1 MQEARREY
9 RDENGG
15 AMKRSRGGDPAHDV
29 LGYEGGTLDAIFR
42 PETVA
47 VIGATERPG
56 SVGRTIMWNLVSSP
70 FGGTVFPVNSRR
82 PNVLGIKAY
91 PSVSEVPQKVDL
103 AVVVAPAQTVPGIIA
118 ECAEAGVEG
127 AIVISAGF
135 RETGPEGMELEE
147 QVLEEARKG
156 RMRIVGPNCL
166 GVMNP
171 TTGLNATF
179 AGSMARQ
186 GSVGFLSQS
195 GALLTAIL
203 DRSFQ
208 ENVGFSSIV
217 SVGTMMDVGWGDL
230 IYYLGDD
237 PKTKSIVVYMESV
250 GDARSFLSAAR
261 EVALTKPIIVIKAG
275 RTEAAGKAAA
285 SHTGSLT
292 GSDEVLDAAF
302 ARSGVLRVGEISELF
317 AMAEVLGKQP
327 RPRGP
332 RLTILTNA
340 GGPGVL
346 ATDALI
352 NGGGD
357 LAEISPQTMEKLNDF
372 LPAPWSH
379 GNPVD
384 VLGDADPERY
394 AKTLETAA
402 EDPES
407 DGLLV
412 VLTPQDMTDPTATA
426 ERLIPYANR
435 TGKPVLASW
444 MGGTEVAAGESVLN
458 GAGIPT
464 FDFPDTAARAF
475 TNMWRYTYNL
485 RGIYETPEPAEEA
498 DADREAVEE
507 IIAGV
512 RDLGRTTLTEFE
524 AKKVLA
530 AYGIPTVQTEVA
542 RTAEEAVGVA
552 ERMGYPVVLKLDS
565 ETITHKTDV
574 GGVRLNLQ
582 DAEGVRQAF
591 EGMRSSIQEDFR
603 PEDFSGAAVQQMVNL
618 DGYELIIGSSLDPQ
632 FGPVLLFGSGGSLVE
647 VYRDRALAL
656 PPLTTTLARR
666 MMERTRIFEALGGV
680 RGRAP
685 VDVGA
690 LEKLLVRFSQ
700 LVVEQ
705 PWIKEL
711 DINPLLASPERLT
724 ALDARIVLHD
734 PETAEEDL
742 PTTAIRPYP
751 TQYVSDEETSDGAG
765 VRVRPI
771 RPEDEP
777 LMVKFHES
785 LSEQSVYM
793 RYFHMMKLDQ
803 RTAHERLTRICF
815 IDYDREMA
823 LVAER
828 TNPETGEREIM
839 GVSRLSRHGAVPR
852 EAEFSVLVSDRFQR
866 RGLGTL
872 LVGRILEVGRAE
884 GLRRITAEILLDNR
898 PMQRISERL
907 GFHLRRD
914 TENMVVKAELD
925 LYQRA

>member
-1 MQEARREY
+1 
-9 RDENGG
+9 
-15 AMKRSRGGDPAHDV
+15 MKRSKSGDPAHDV
-29 LGYEGGTLDAIFR
+29 LGYERQQLDVIFR

-47 VIGATERPG
+47 VVGATERPG

-91 PSVSEVPQKVDL
+91 PSVSEVPARVDL
-103 AVVVAPAQTVPGIIA
+103 AVIVAPAPAVPDIIG
-118 ECAEAGVEG
+118 ECVEAGVAG
-127 AIVISAGF
+127 AIIISAGF
-135 RETGPEGMELEE
+135 RETGPEGVELERR
-147 QVLEEARKG
+147 VLEEARRS
-156 RMRIVGPNCL
+156 RMRIIGPNCL
-166 GVMNP
+166 GVMRPP
-171 TTGLNATF
+171 TGFNATF
-179 AGSMARQ
+179 AGAIARP
-186 GSVGFLSQS
+186 GNVALLSQS

-203 DRSFQ
+203 DQSFM
-208 ENVGFSSIV
+208 ENVGFSALV
-217 SVGTMMDVGWGDL
+217 SVGSMMDVTWGDV

-237 PKTKSIVVYMESV
+237 PETKSIVVYMESI
-250 GDARSFLSAAR
+250 GNARSFLSAAR
-261 EVALTKPIIVIKAG
+261 EVAMTKPIIVIKAG

-302 ARSGVLRVGEISELF
+302 SRSGVLRVDEISELF
-317 AMAEVLGKQP
+317 GMAEVLGKQP

-340 GGPGVL
+340 GGPAVL

-352 NGGGD
+352 GNGGE
-357 LAEISPQTMEKLNDF
+357 LAEISEETMIALNDF

-384 VLGDADPERY
+384 VLGDADAERY
-394 AKTLETAA
+394 AKTLQTAA
-402 EDPES
+402 GDPES

-426 ERLIPYANR
+426 EGLAPYAQS
-435 TGKPVLASW
+435 TSKPVLASW
-444 MGGTEVAAGESVLN
+444 MGGPAVSAGDSILN
-458 GAGIPT
+458 GSGIPT
-464 FDFPDTAARAF
+464 FDYPDAAARAF
-475 TNMWRYTYNL
+475 TNMWKYTYNL
-485 RGIYETPEPAEEA
+485 RSIYETPEPAEVES
-498 DADREAVEE
+498 ADRERVEE
-507 IIAGV
+507 IIGRV
-512 RDLGRTTLTEFE
+512 RDSGRTILTEFE
-524 AKKVLA
+524 AKQVLA

-542 RTAEEAVGVA
+542 RSPGEAVELA
-552 ERMGYPVVLKLDS
+552 DRLGYPVVLKLDS

-582 DAEGVRQAF
+582 DSDEVRQAY
-591 EGMRSSIQEDFR
+591 EELETSIRTHYR
-603 PEDFSGAAVQQMVNL
+603 PEDFGGAAVQRMVSL
-618 DGYELIIGSSLDPQ
+618 DGYELIVGSSLDPQ

-685 VDVGA
+685 VDVGS

-711 DINPLLASPERLT
+711 DINPLLASPERLI
-724 ALDARIVLHD
+724 ALDARVVLHD
-734 PETAEEDL
+734 PETHEEDL
-742 PTTAIRPYP
+742 PHTAIRPYP
-751 TQYVSDEETSDGAG
+751 TQYVSNEVLRDGTP
-765 VRVRPI
+765 VTIRPI

-777 LMVKFHES
+777 LMVKFHET
-785 LSEQSVYM
+785 LSEESVYM
-793 RYFHMMKLDQ
+793 RYFHMMNLTQ

-823 LVAER
+823 LVAEH
-828 TNPETGEREIM
+828 TDPETKEREIM
-839 GVSRLSRHGAVPR
+839 GVSRLSSRGALPD

-866 RGLGTL
+866 LGLGTL
-872 LVGRILEVGRAE
+872 LVGRLLEVGRAE
-884 GLRRITAEILLDNR
+884 GLERITAEILFDNH
-898 PMQRISERL
+898 PMQRISKKL

-914 TENMVVKAELD
+914 TEEMVMKANLD
-925 LYQRA
+925 LHQHVS

>member
-1 MQEARREY
+1 
-9 RDENGG
+9 
-15 AMKRSRGGDPAHDV
+15 MKRSKSGDPAHDV
-29 LGYEGGTLDAIFR
+29 LGYERQQLDVIFR

-47 VIGATERPG
+47 VVGATERPG

-82 PNVLGIKAY
+82 LNVLGIKAY
-91 PSVSEVPQKVDL
+91 PSVSEVPARVDL
-103 AVVVAPAQTVPGIIA
+103 AVIVAPAPAVPDIIG
-118 ECAEAGVEG
+118 ECVEAGVAG
-127 AIVISAGF
+127 AIIISAGF
-135 RETGPEGMELEE
+135 RETGPEGVELERR
-147 QVLEEARKG
+147 VLEEARRG
-156 RMRIVGPNCL
+156 RMRIIGPNCL
-166 GVMNP
+166 GVMRPP
-171 TTGLNATF
+171 TGFNATF
-179 AGSMARQ
+179 AGAIARP
-186 GSVGFLSQS
+186 GNVALLSQS

-203 DRSFQ
+203 DQSFM
-208 ENVGFSSIV
+208 ENVGFSALV
-217 SVGTMMDVGWGDL
+217 SVGSMMDVTWGDV

-237 PKTKSIVVYMESV
+237 PETKSIVVYMESV

-261 EVALTKPIIVIKAG
+261 EVAMTKPIIVIKAG
-275 RTEAAGKAAA
+275 RTEASGKAAA

-302 ARSGVLRVGEISELF
+302 SRSGVLRVDEISELF
-317 AMAEVLGKQP
+317 GMAEVLGKQP

-340 GGPGVL
+340 GGPAVL

-352 NGGGD
+352 GNGGE
-357 LAEISPQTMEKLNDF
+357 LAEISEETMNALNDF

-384 VLGDADPERY
+384 VLGDADAERY
-394 AKTLETAA
+394 AKTLQTAA
-402 EDPES
+402 GDPES

-426 ERLIPYANR
+426 EGLAPYAQSTR
-435 TGKPVLASW
+435 KPVLASW
-444 MGGTEVAAGESVLN
+444 MGGPAVSAGDSILN
-458 GAGIPT
+458 GSGIPT
-464 FDFPDTAARAF
+464 FDYPDAAARAF
-475 TNMWRYTYNL
+475 TNMWKYTYNL
-485 RGIYETPEPAEEA
+485 RSIYETPEPAEVES
-498 DADREAVEE
+498 ADRERVEE
-507 IIAGV
+507 IIGRV
-512 RDLGRTTLTEFE
+512 RDSGRTILTEFE
-524 AKKVLA
+524 AKQVLA

-542 RTAEEAVGVA
+542 RSPGEAVELA
-552 ERMGYPVVLKLDS
+552 DRLGYPVVLKLDS

-582 DAEGVRQAF
+582 DSDEVRQAY
-591 EGMRSSIQEDFR
+591 EELETSIRTHYR
-603 PEDFSGAAVQQMVNL
+603 PEDFGGAAVQRMVSL
-618 DGYELIIGSSLDPQ
+618 DGYELIVGSSLDPQ

-685 VDVGA
+685 VDVGS

-711 DINPLLASPERLT
+711 DINPLLASPERLI
-724 ALDARIVLHD
+724 ALDARVVLHD
-734 PETAEEDL
+734 PETHEEDL
-742 PTTAIRPYP
+742 PHTAIRPYP
-751 TQYVSDEETSDGAG
+751 TQYVSNEVLRDGTP
-765 VRVRPI
+765 VTIRPI

-777 LMVKFHES
+777 LMVKFHET
-785 LSEQSVYM
+785 LSEESVYM
-793 RYFHMMKLDQ
+793 RYFHMMNLTQ

-823 LVAER
+823 LVAEH
-828 TNPETGEREIM
+828 TDPETKEREIM
-839 GVSRLSRHGAVPR
+839 GVSRLSSRGALPD

-866 RGLGTL
+866 LGLGTL
-872 LVGRILEVGRAE
+872 LVSRLLEVGRAE
-884 GLRRITAEILLDNR
+884 GLERITAEILFDNH
-898 PMQRISERL
+898 PMQRISKKL

-914 TENMVVKAELD
+914 TEEMVMKANLD
-925 LYQRA
+925 LHQHVS

>member
-1 MQEARREY
+1 
-9 RDENGG
+9 
-15 AMKRSRGGDPAHDV
+15 MKRSKSADPAHDV
-29 LGYEGGTLDAIFR
+29 LGYERQQLDAIFR

-82 PNVLGIKAY
+82 PSVLGIKAY
-91 PSVSEVPQKVDL
+91 PSVSEVPARVDL
-103 AVVVAPAQTVPGIIA
+103 AVIVAPAPEVPGIIR
-118 ECAEAGVEG
+118 ECVEAGVEG
-127 AIVISAGF
+127 AVIISAGF
-135 RETGPEGMELEE
+135 REAGPEGAELER
-147 QVLEEARKG
+147 QVLEEARRG
-156 RMRIVGPNCL
+156 RMRIIGPNCL
-166 GVMNP
+166 GVMKP
-171 TTGLNATF
+171 PTGLNATF
-179 AGSMARQ
+179 AGAMARP
-186 GSVGFLSQS
+186 GNVALLSQS

-203 DRSFQ
+203 DQSFV
-208 ENVGFSSIV
+208 ENIGFSALV
-217 SVGTMMDVGWGDL
+217 STGSMMDVGWGDL

-237 PKTKSIVVYMESV
+237 PYTKSIVIYMESV

-261 EVALTKPIIVIKAG
+261 EVALAKPIIVIKAG

-302 ARSGVLRVGEISELF
+302 SRSGVLRVDEISELF
-317 AMAEVLGKQP
+317 GMAEVLGKQP
-327 RPRGP
+327 RPKGP

-340 GGPGVL
+340 GGPAVL

-352 NGGGD
+352 SNGGE
-357 LAEISPQTMEKLNDF
+357 LAEISGETTRALNEF

-379 GNPVD
+379 GNPID

-402 EDPES
+402 GDSQS

-412 VLTPQDMTDPTATA
+412 ILTPQDMTDPTATA
-426 ERLIPYANR
+426 QRLVPYANS
-435 TGKPVLASW
+435 TSKPVLASW
-444 MGGTEVAAGESVLN
+444 MGGPAVAPGESILN

-464 FDFPDTAARAF
+464 FDYPDTAARAF
-475 TNMWRYTYNL
+475 TNMWKYTYNL
-485 RGIYETPEPAEEA
+485 RSIYETPEPAEEESA
-498 DADREAVEE
+498 DHGRVEE
-507 IIAGV
+507 IIARV
-512 RDLGRTTLTEFE
+512 RDSGRTILTEFE
-524 AKKVLA
+524 AKQVLA

-542 RTAEEAVGVA
+542 HNAAEAVELA
-552 ERMGYPVVLKLDS
+552 DSLGYPAVLKLDS

-582 DAEGVRQAF
+582 SADEVRRAY
-591 EGMRSSIQEDFR
+591 EEMESSISENHE
-603 PEDFSGAAVQQMVNL
+603 PEDFGGAAVQPMVGL
-618 DGYELIIGSSLDPQ
+618 DGYELIVGSSLDPQ

-666 MMERTRIFEALGGV
+666 MMESTRIFEALGGV

-690 LEKLLVRFSQ
+690 LERLLVRTSQ

-705 PWIKEL
+705 PWIREL
-711 DINPLLASPERLT
+711 DINPLLASPERLI

-734 PETAEEDL
+734 PETKEEVL
-742 PTTAIRPYP
+742 PRTAIRPYP
-751 TQYVSDEETSDGAG
+751 KQYIFHEELRDGTP
-765 VRVRPI
+765 VTIRPI

-777 LMVKFHES
+777 LMVRFHET

-793 RYFHMMKLDQ
+793 RYFHMMNLDQ

-823 LVAER
+823 LVAEY
-828 TNPETGEREIM
+828 TDPETGEREIM
-839 GVSRLSRHGAVPR
+839 GVARLSRRGAVPQ
-852 EAEFSVLVSDRFQR
+852 EAELSVLVSDRFQR
-866 RGLGTL
+866 RGIGTL
-872 LVGRILEVGRAE
+872 LLSRLLEVARAE
-884 GLRRITAEILLDNR
+884 GLSRITAEILFDNR
-898 PMQRISERL
+898 PMQRILKEL

-914 TENMVVKAELD
+914 TEEMDVKAELD
-925 LYQRA
+925 LYMIA

>member
-1 MQEARREY
+1 
-9 RDENGG
+9 
-15 AMKRSRGGDPAHDV
+15 MKRSTRSGDPAHDV
-29 LGYEGGTLDAIFR
+29 LGYEGGSLEAIFR

-103 AVVVAPAQTVPGIIA
+103 AVIVAPAPAVPDIIT
-118 ECAEAGVEG
+118 ECVDAGVEG
-127 AIVISAGF
+127 AIIISAGF
-135 RETGPEGMELEE
+135 RETGPEGIELE
-147 QVLEEARKG
+147 QRVLVEARRG
-156 RMRIVGPNCL
+156 RMRIIGPNCL

-171 TTGLNATF
+171 VTGLNATF
-179 AGSMARQ
+179 AGSMARE
-186 GSVGFLSQS
+186 GSVGLLSQS

-203 DRSFQ
+203 DRSSR
-208 ENVGFSSIV
+208 ENIGFSSIV

-230 IYYLGDD
+230 IYHLGDD

-327 RPRGP
+327 RPKGP
-332 RLTILTNA
+332 RMTIITNA

-352 NGGGD
+352 NGGGE
-357 LAEISPQTMEKLNDF
+357 LAEISGKTMQDLDAF
-372 LPAPWSH
+372 LPAAWSH
-379 GNPVD
+379 GNPID

-394 AKTLETAA
+394 AKALETAA
-402 EDPES
+402 DDPES

-412 VLTPQDMTDPTATA
+412 ILTPQDMTDPTATA
-426 ERLIPYANR
+426 ERLVPYANK

-444 MGGTEVAAGESVLN
+444 MGGAEISAGESVLN

-464 FDFPDTAARAF
+464 FEFPDAAARAF

-485 RGIYETPEPAEEA
+485 RSIYETPEHTDET
-498 DADREAVEE
+498 DADRAAVEDL
-507 IIAGV
+507 IASV
-512 RDLGRTTLTEFE
+512 RDSGRTILTEFE
-524 AKKVLA
+524 AKKLLA
-530 AYGIPTVQTEVA
+530 AYGIPTVETEVA
-542 RTAEEAVGVA
+542 RSADEAVDLA

-582 DAEGVRQAF
+582 DADEVRDAF
-591 EGMRSSIQEDFR
+591 EGMRASIHESFR
-603 PEDFSGAAVQQMVNL
+603 PEDFGGAAVQPMVDL
-618 DGYELIIGSSLDPQ
+618 DGYELIVGSSLDPQ

-647 VYRDRALAL
+647 VYKDRALAL

-666 MMERTRIFEALGGV
+666 MMEGTRIFGALGGV

-685 VDVGA
+685 VDVAA

-711 DINPLLASPERLT
+711 DINPLLASPERLI
-724 ALDARIVLHD
+724 ALDARVVLHA

-742 PTTAIRPYP
+742 PQTAIRPYP
-751 TQYVSDEETSDGAG
+751 IQYVSDEETPDGER

-777 LMVKFHES
+777 LMVKFHET

-823 LVAER
+823 LVAEH
-828 TNPETGEREIM
+828 TDPATGEREIM
-839 GVSRLSRHGAVPR
+839 GVARLSRNGADPS

-866 RGLGTL
+866 RGVGTL
-872 LVGRILEVGRAE
+872 LVERLLEVGREE

-898 PMQRISERL
+898 PMQLISERL
-907 GFHLRRD
+907 GFSLHRD
-914 TENMVVKAELD
+914 LEDMVVKAELD

>member
-1 MQEARREY
+1 
-9 RDENGG
+9 
-15 AMKRSRGGDPAHDV
+15 MKRSKSADPAHDV
-29 LGYEGGTLDAIFR
+29 LGYERQQLDAIFR

-70 FGGTVFPVNSRR
+70 FGGTVFPVNARR
-82 PNVLGIKAY
+82 PSVLGIKAY
-91 PSVSEVPQKVDL
+91 TSISEVPARVEL
-103 AVVVAPAQTVPGIIA
+103 AVIVSPAPTVPGIIR
-118 ECAEAGVEG
+118 ECSEAGVEG
-127 AIVISAGF
+127 AVIISAGF
-135 RETGPEGMELEE
+135 RETGPEGAELER
-147 QVLEEARKG
+147 QVLEEARRGK
-156 RMRIVGPNCL
+156 MRIVGPNCL
-166 GVMNP
+166 GVMKP
-171 TTGLNATF
+171 PTGLNATF
-179 AGSMARQ
+179 AGSIARP
-186 GSVGFLSQS
+186 GNVALLSQS

-203 DRSFQ
+203 DQSFMD
-208 ENVGFSSIV
+208 NVRFSALV
-217 SVGTMMDVGWGDL
+217 SVGSMMDVGWGDL

-237 PKTKSIVVYMESV
+237 PDTKSIVIYMESV

-302 ARSGVLRVGEISELF
+302 SRSGVLRVDEISELF
-317 AMAEVLGKQP
+317 GMAEVFGKQP
-327 RPRGP
+327 RPGGP

-340 GGPGVL
+340 GGPAVL

-352 NGGGD
+352 GNGGE
-357 LAEISPQTMEKLNDF
+357 LTEISRETMDALNDF

-394 AKTLETAA
+394 AKTLETA
-402 EDPES
+402 EGDPQS

-412 VLTPQDMTDPTATA
+412 ILTPQDMTDPTATA
-426 ERLIPYANR
+426 ERLAPYANG
-435 TGKPVLASW
+435 TSKPVLASW
-444 MGGTEVAAGESVLN
+444 MGGPAVAAGESILN

-464 FDFPDTAARAF
+464 FDYPDTAARAF
-475 TNMWRYTYNL
+475 TNMWKYTYNL
-485 RGIYETPEPAEEA
+485 RSIYETPEPAQDEG
-498 DADREAVEE
+498 ADRDRVEE
-507 IIAGV
+507 IMDHV
-512 RDLGRTTLTEFE
+512 RASGRTILTEFE
-524 AKKVLA
+524 AKQVLA
-530 AYGIPTVQTEVA
+530 AYGIPTVRTEVA
-542 RTAEEAVGVA
+542 RSPDEAVKLA
-552 ERMGYPVVLKLDS
+552 DRLGYPVVLKLDS

-582 DAEGVRQAF
+582 DSGEVRRAY
-591 EGMRSSIQEDFR
+591 EEMETSITENYG
-603 PEDFSGAAVQQMVNL
+603 PEDFGGAAVQRMVSL
-618 DGYELIIGSSLDPQ
+618 DGYELIVGSSPDPQ
-632 FGPVLLFGSGGSLVE
+632 FGPVMLFGSGGSLVE

-666 MMERTRIFEALGGV
+666 MMERTSIFEALGGV

-685 VDVGA
+685 VDIGS
-690 LEKLLVRFSQ
+690 LEKLLVRTSQ

-711 DINPLLASPERLT
+711 DINPLLASPERLI

-734 PETAEEDL
+734 PETQEEDL
-742 PTTAIRPYP
+742 PRTAIRPYP
-751 TQYVSDEETSDGAG
+751 TQYVSREELRDGTP
-765 VRVRPI
+765 VTIRPI

-777 LMVKFHES
+777 LMVKFHET

-823 LVAER
+823 LVAEH
-828 TNPETGEREIM
+828 TDPETGEREIM
-839 GVSRLSRHGAVPR
+839 GVSRLSRHGAVPE
-852 EAEFSVLVSDRFQR
+852 EAEVSVLVSDRFQR
-866 RGLGTL
+866 RGIGTL
-872 LVGRILEVGRAE
+872 LLNRILEVGRAE
-884 GLRRITAEILLDNR
+884 DLSRITAEILFDNHA
-898 PMQRISERL
+898 MQHISREL

-914 TENMVVKAELD
+914 AEEMVVKADLD
-925 LYQRA
+925 LYQPA

>member
-1 MQEARREY
+1 
-9 RDENGG
+9 
-15 AMKRSRGGDPAHDV
+15 
-29 LGYEGGTLDAIFR
+29 
-42 PETVA
+42 
-47 VIGATERPG
+47 
-56 SVGRTIMWNLVSSP
+56 MWNLVSSP

-91 PSVSEVPQKVDL
+91 ASVSEVPARVDL
-103 AVVVAPAQTVPGIIA
+103 AVIVAPAPAVPGIID
-118 ECAEAGVEG
+118 ECVEAGVEC
-127 AIVISAGF
+127 AIIISAGF
-135 RETGPEGMELEE
+135 RETGPEGVELERR
-147 QVLEEARKG
+147 VLEGARRG
-156 RMRIVGPNCL
+156 RMRIIGPNCL
-166 GVMNP
+166 GVMKPP
-171 TTGLNATF
+171 TGFNATF
-179 AGSMARQ
+179 AGSIARP
-186 GSVGFLSQS
+186 GNVALLSQS

-203 DRSFQ
+203 DQSFM
-208 ENVGFSSIV
+208 ENVGFSALV
-217 SVGTMMDVGWGDL
+217 SVGSMMDVGWGDL
-230 IYYLGDD
+230 IYYLGND
-237 PKTKSIVVYMESV
+237 PQTKSIVIYMESV

-292 GSDEVLDAAF
+292 GSDEVLDEAF
-302 ARSGVLRVGEISELF
+302 SRSGVLRVDKISELF
-317 AMAEVLGKQP
+317 EMAEVLGKQP
-327 RPRGP
+327 RPKGP

-340 GGPGVL
+340 GGPAVL

-352 NGGGD
+352 GNGGK
-357 LAEISPQTMEKLNDF
+357 LAEISSETMEKLNDF

-402 EDPES
+402 SDPES

-426 ERLIPYANR
+426 ERLAPYANSTR
-435 TGKPVLASW
+435 KPVLASW
-444 MGGTEVAAGESVLN
+444 MGGPAVAAGDSILN

-464 FDFPDTAARAF
+464 FDYPDAAARAF
-475 TNMWRYTYNL
+475 TNMWKYTYNL
-485 RGIYETPEPAEEA
+485 RSIYETPAPAEHEGA
-498 DADREAVEE
+498 NRGRVEE
-507 IIAGV
+507 IIGRV
-512 RDLGRTTLTEFE
+512 SDSGRTILTEFE
-524 AKKVLA
+524 AKEVLA
-530 AYGIPTVQTEVA
+530 AYGIPTVETEVA
-542 RTAEEAVGVA
+542 RSQDEAVQLA
-552 ERMGYPVVLKLDS
+552 DRLGYPVVLKLDS

-582 DAEGVRQAF
+582 DAREVRQAYD
-591 EGMRSSIQEDFR
+591 ELESSIGENYG
-603 PEDFSGAAVQQMVNL
+603 PEDFGGAAVQRMVSL
-618 DGYELIIGSSLDPQ
+618 DGYELIVGSSLDPQ

-666 MMERTRIFEALGGV
+666 MMEQTRIFEAFGGV

-685 VDVGA
+685 VDVGS
-690 LEKLLVRFSQ
+690 LEKLLVRVSQ

-724 ALDARIVLHD
+724 ALDARVVLHD
-734 PETAEEDL
+734 PETSEEDL
-742 PTTAIRPYP
+742 PHTAIRPYP
-751 TQYVSDEETSDGAG
+751 AQYVSHEELRDGTP
-765 VRVRPI
+765 VTIRPI

-777 LMVKFHES
+777 LMVKFHET
-785 LSEQSVYM
+785 LSEESVYM
-793 RYFHMMKLDQ
+793 RYFHMMNLDQ
-803 RTAHERLTRICF
+803 RTAHDRLTRICF

-823 LVAER
+823 LVAEH
-828 TNPETGEREIM
+828 TDPESGEREIL
-839 GVSRLSRHGAVPR
+839 GVSRLSRYGAAPD

-866 RGLGTL
+866 RGVGTL

-884 GLRRITAEILLDNR
+884 DLRRITAEILFDNR
-898 PMQRISERL
+898 PMQSISKKL

-914 TENMVVKAELD
+914 TEEMVVKADLD
-925 LYQRA
+925 LYPARQLGSVSALQHFRTSACQVIVCLRVKGGSLSPMTLLNQ

>member
-1 MQEARREY
+1 
-9 RDENGG
+9 
-15 AMKRSRGGDPAHDV
+15 
-29 LGYEGGTLDAIFR
+29 
-42 PETVA
+42 
-47 VIGATERPG
+47 
-56 SVGRTIMWNLVSSP
+56 
-70 FGGTVFPVNSRR
+70 
-82 PNVLGIKAY
+82 
-91 PSVSEVPQKVDL
+91 
-103 AVVVAPAQTVPGIIA
+103 
-118 ECAEAGVEG
+118 
-127 AIVISAGF
+127 
-135 RETGPEGMELEE
+135 
-147 QVLEEARKG
+147 
-156 RMRIVGPNCL
+156 MRIVGPNCL
-166 GVMNP
+166 GVMKPN
-171 TTGLNATF
+171 TGFNATF
-179 AGSMARQ
+179 AGAIARP
-186 GSVGFLSQS
+186 GRVAFLSQS

-203 DRSFQ
+203 DQSFR
-208 ENVGFSSIV
+208 ENVGFSAFV
-217 SVGTMMDVGWGDL
+217 SVGSMMDVGWGDL

-237 PKTKSIVVYMESV
+237 PDTKSIVVYMESV

-302 ARSGVLRVGEISELF
+302 RRSGVLRVNEISELF
-317 AMAEVLGKQP
+317 DMAEVLGKQP
-327 RPRGP
+327 RPKGP
-332 RLTILTNA
+332 RLTIITNA
-340 GGPGVL
+340 GGPAVL
-346 ATDALI
+346 ATDALV
-352 NGGGD
+352 GGGGE
-357 LAEISPQTMEKLNDF
+357 LAKVSPTTMQALNDS

-379 GNPVD
+379 NNPVD

-394 AKTLETAA
+394 AKTLEIAA
-402 EDPES
+402 DDPES

-426 ERLIPYANR
+426 ERLAPYASA

-444 MGGTEVAAGESVLN
+444 MGGAEVAAGESILN

-464 FDFPDTAARAF
+464 FEFPDTAARAF

-485 RGIYETPEPAEEA
+485 RGIYETPEPAEDA
-498 DADREAVEE
+498 GADRGRVEE
-507 IIAGV
+507 VIGHA
-512 RDLGRTTLTEFE
+512 RRSGRTILTEFE
-524 AKKVLA
+524 AKEILA
-530 AYGIPTVQTEVA
+530 AYGIPTVETVVA
-542 RTAEEAVGVA
+542 RSADEAV
-552 ERMGYPVVLKLDS
+552 EISDRMGYPVVLKLDS
-565 ETITHKTDV
+565 ESITHKTDV
-574 GGVRLNLQ
+574 GGVRLNLE
-582 DAEGVRQAF
+582 DADAVRRAY
-591 EGMRSSIQEDFR
+591 EEMESSITEGFG
-603 PEDFSGAAVQQMVNL
+603 PEQFGGAAVQRMVSL
-618 DGYELIIGSSLDPQ
+618 DGYELIVGSSLDPQ

-666 MMERTRIFEALGGV
+666 TMERTRIFEALGGV

-685 VDVGA
+685 VDVGS

-711 DINPLLASPERLT
+711 DINPLLASPERLI
-724 ALDARIVLHD
+724 ALDARVVLHD
-734 PETAEEDL
+734 PATPEEEL
-742 PTTAIRPYP
+742 PRTAIRPYP
-751 TQYVSDEETSDGAG
+751 TQYVSAEEMDDDTPI
-765 VRVRPI
+765 VVRPI

-785 LSEQSVYM
+785 LSEESVYM

-828 TNPETGEREIM
+828 SDPDSGEREIL
-839 GVSRLSRHGAVPR
+839 GVARLSRRGAPPG
-852 EAEFSVLVSDRFQR
+852 EAEFSILISDRFQR

-872 LVGRILEVGRAE
+872 LLGRLLEVGRAE
-884 GLRRITAEILLDNR
+884 GLRLITAEILLDNR
-898 PMQRISERL
+898 PMQRLSERL

-914 TENMVVKAELD
+914 TEDMVMKADLD

>member
-1 MQEARREY
+1 
-9 RDENGG
+9 
-15 AMKRSRGGDPAHDV
+15 MKRSKSTDPAHDV
-29 LGYEGGTLDAIFR
+29 LGYERQQLDAIFR

-70 FGGTVFPVNSRR
+70 FGGTVFPVNERR

-91 PSVSEVPQKVDL
+91 PSVSEVPAKVDL
-103 AVVVAPAQTVPGIIA
+103 AIIVAPAPAVPGIIR
-118 ECAEAGVEG
+118 ECVEAGVEG
-127 AIVISAGF
+127 AIIISAGF
-135 RETGPEGMELEE
+135 RETGPEGAELERE
-147 QVLEEARKG
+147 VLEEARRG
-156 RMRIVGPNCL
+156 RMRIIGPNCL
-166 GVMNP
+166 GVMKP
-171 TTGLNATF
+171 PTGLNATF
-179 AGSMARQ
+179 AGAIARP
-186 GSVGFLSQS
+186 GNVAFLSQS

-203 DRSFQ
+203 DQSFM
-208 ENVGFSSIV
+208 ENVGFSALV
-217 SVGTMMDVGWGDL
+217 SVGSMMDVGWGDL

-237 PKTKSIVVYMESV
+237 PDTKSIVIYMESV

-302 ARSGVLRVGEISELF
+302 RRSGVLRVDEISELF
-317 AMAEVLGKQP
+317 GMAEVLGKQP

-340 GGPGVL
+340 GGPAVL

-352 NGGGD
+352 GNGGE
-357 LAEISPQTMEKLNDF
+357 LAQLSPETMETLNEF

-402 EDPES
+402 GDPQS

-426 ERLIPYANR
+426 ERLAPYADSTR
-435 TGKPVLASW
+435 KPVLASW
-444 MGGTEVAAGESVLN
+444 MGGPAVAAGESILN
-458 GAGIPT
+458 GAGVPT
-464 FDFPDTAARAF
+464 FDYPDTAARAF
-475 TNMWRYTYNL
+475 TNMWKYTYNL
-485 RGIYETPEPAEEA
+485 RSIYETPEPAEDE
-498 DADREAVEE
+498 DADRERVEE
-507 IIAGV
+507 IIASV
-512 RDLGRTTLTEFE
+512 RDSGRTILTEFE
-524 AKKVLA
+524 AKQILA
-530 AYGIPTVQTEVA
+530 AYDIPTVPTEVA
-542 RTAEEAVGVA
+542 HSPDEAVELA
-552 ERMGYPVVLKLDS
+552 DRLGYPVVLKLHS

-574 GGVRLNLQ
+574 GGVRLNLRNA
-582 DAEGVRQAF
+582 DEVRRAY
-591 EGMRSSIQEDFR
+591 EEMESSIGRDF
-603 PEDFSGAAVQQMVNL
+603 EGAAVQPMVSL
-618 DGYELIIGSSLDPQ
+618 DGYELIVGSSLDPQ

-666 MMERTRIFEALGGV
+666 MMERTRIFEALKGV

-685 VDVGA
+685 VDVSS

-711 DINPLLASPERLT
+711 DINPVLTSPERLI
-724 ALDARIVLHD
+724 ALDARVVLHD
-734 PETAEEDL
+734 PETREEDL
-742 PTTAIRPYP
+742 PRTAIRPYP
-751 TQYVSDEETSDGAG
+751 KQYVFHEELRDGTP
-765 VRVRPI
+765 VTVRPI

-777 LMVKFHES
+777 LMVKFHET

-793 RYFHMMKLDQ
+793 RYFHMMNLDH

-828 TNPETGEREIM
+828 TDPETGEREIM
-839 GVSRLSRHGAVPR
+839 GVARLSRRGGVPD
-852 EAEFSVLVSDRFQR
+852 EAEFSVLISDRFQR

-872 LVGRILEVGRAE
+872 LLNRLLEVGRAE
-884 GLRRITAEILLDNR
+884 DLRRITAEILFDNY
-898 PMQRISERL
+898 PMQRIARKL
-907 GFHLRRD
+907 GFHLHRD
-914 TENMVVKAELD
+914 TEEMVMKAELD
-925 LYQRA
+925 LYQTV